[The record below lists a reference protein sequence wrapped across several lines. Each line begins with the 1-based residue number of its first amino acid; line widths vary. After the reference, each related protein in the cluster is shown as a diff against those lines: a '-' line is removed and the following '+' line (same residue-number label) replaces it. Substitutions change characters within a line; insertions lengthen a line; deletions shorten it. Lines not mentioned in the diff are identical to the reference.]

1 MESTQVI
8 STVVSKPH
16 MIRHRIPH
24 SLQRRGPL
32 QIDHSPALA
41 AICAAGSCYQ
51 LSQCPSS
58 MPQQEVPS
66 FERTFQPLAGI
77 QECSRQHPS
86 PAIACSSGSNSWLAF
101 GSQLG
106 LELVSPS
113 RRLVAIFPEV
123 QQHPSSTELK
133 LSMNK
138 DCPGPWILPEP
149 GS

>member
-1 MESTQVI
+1 MINRVATR
-8 STVVSKPH
+8 PH

-41 AICAAGSCYQ
+41 AICAAGSCYL

-58 MPQQEVPS
+58 MPQLEVPS
-66 FERTFQPLAGI
+66 SERTSQPLARI

-106 LELVSPS
+106 LELVSPDL
-113 RRLVAIFPEV
+113 RLVTIFLEV
-123 QQHPSSTELK
+123 QHHPSS
-133 LSMNK
+133 
-138 DCPGPWILPEP
+138 
-149 GS
+149 

>member
-1 MESTQVI
+1 MI
-8 STVVSKPH
+8 STVATRPH

-41 AICAAGSCYQ
+41 AICAAGSCYL

-58 MPQQEVPS
+58 MPQLEVPS
-66 FERTFQPLAGI
+66 SERTSQPLARI
-77 QECSRQHPS
+77 QGCSRQHPS
-86 PAIACSSGSNSWLAF
+86 PAIACSSGSNSWLAS
-101 GSQLG
+101 GLQLR
-106 LELVSPS
+106 LELVSPCQ
-113 RRLVAIFPEV
+113 RLGTILPKV
-123 QQHPSSTELK
+123 QHHPSSMDLK

-138 DCPGPWILPEP
+138 DYPGPWILPEP